1 MVAPQ
6 SRLWRPL
13 PPSIERQQFCSAK
26 SQASGEGNKTNTATL
41 FPLSLVFQC
50 KGSTRRSLCALSVKE
65 GIVLCLF
72 ALQFLCAVFCCFL
85 QPYVSLC
92 SKVFF
97 FLLKITVLIVLL
109 SSPWFG
115 SKLQSKELQE
125 RLIKLQ
131 EIADQKAYKELVKD
145 ITQHD
150 HDEERVYF
158 SSYREQLGFGEFNSH
173 CCDVLTQS
181 YLCCPI

>member
-1 MVAPQ
+1 
-6 SRLWRPL
+6 
-13 PPSIERQQFCSAK
+13 
-26 SQASGEGNKTNTATL
+26 
-41 FPLSLVFQC
+41 
-50 KGSTRRSLCALSVKE
+50 
-65 GIVLCLF
+65 
-72 ALQFLCAVFCCFL
+72 
-85 QPYVSLC
+85 
-92 SKVFF
+92 
-97 FLLKITVLIVLL
+97 L

-158 SSYREQLGFGEFNSH
+158 SSYREQLGFGLHVVLIMFTGYIFGYTIFRSQFQNSPAL
-173 CCDVLTQS
+173 VSVYFPQKSSSLS
-181 YLCCPI
+181 A

>member
-1 MVAPQ
+1 MLQ
-6 SRLWRPL
+6 S
-13 PPSIERQQFCSAK
+13 
-26 SQASGEGNKTNTATL
+26 
-41 FPLSLVFQC
+41 
-50 KGSTRRSLCALSVKE
+50 
-65 GIVLCLF
+65 
-72 ALQFLCAVFCCFL
+72 
-85 QPYVSLC
+85 
-92 SKVFF
+92 VFF
-97 FLLKITVLIVLL
+97 SLKITVLIVLL
-109 SSPWFG
+109 SSPCFG

-145 ITQHD
+145 ITQND

>member
-1 MVAPQ
+1 
-6 SRLWRPL
+6 
-13 PPSIERQQFCSAK
+13 
-26 SQASGEGNKTNTATL
+26 
-41 FPLSLVFQC
+41 
-50 KGSTRRSLCALSVKE
+50 
-65 GIVLCLF
+65 
-72 ALQFLCAVFCCFL
+72 
-85 QPYVSLC
+85 
-92 SKVFF
+92 VFF

-109 SSPWFG
+109 SSAWFG

-181 YLCCPI
+181 YL